1 MIKKK
6 TLSLSLAAL
15 SFCLASAV
23 NAQTST
29 PSPQES
35 YARAQAHCETL
46 SGDAKINCQRDAY
59 AAHHDQ
65 SNHHTRIDAQTLE
78 QNRTNRCNRLPE
90 PQRQDCL
97 TQMQGQHATQT
108 YGSVEGG
115 GILRNTTIEIP
126 GEAQGLSQ
134 PTITPI
140 DTPARTITPI
150 E

>member
-1 MIKKK
+1 MKKK

-15 SFCLASAV
+15 SLCLTSIV
-23 NAQTST
+23 SAQTSA
-29 PSPQES
+29 PSSQES
-35 YARAQAHCETL
+35 YSKAQAYCETL

-59 AAHHDQ
+59 GAHHDK

-78 QNRTNRCNRLPE
+78 QNRINRCNRLPE
-90 PQRQDCL
+90 SQRQECL
-97 TQMQGQHATQT
+97 AQMQGQHTTQT

-126 GEAQGLSQ
+126 GEVLESNSSVV
-134 PTITPI
+134 TPL
-140 DTPARTITPI
+140 DMPARTITPI